1 MSRKRDAAAL
11 VRRVFGS
18 DDESSENEARG
29 EGEEAEGG
37 TPVISGHLDPPPPV
51 RFLAPDRERHVGP
64 LADSI
69 PGLHLVRGAFTREA
83 QAWLLDAIRKE
94 GLVETPHPVP
104 AISVASRVAR
114 EAPSRAYEAI
124 RARRAKRPF
133 TFSATKVKTRVDDS
147 TSTHTPLP
155 TRTHIK
161 TSSVRKNQAMRFGNF
176 PRWAATLAD
185 SVARLAARDGAFP
198 ALRKKN
204 GESDESDESDEA
216 FSFDQ
221 YVVNAYLPG
230 EGLKPHVDLAAF
242 DDGVCVVSLL
252 SSTVMDLSP
261 APEARAA
268 PGRHRR
274 ANASAAATS
283 PSGTDAPNQRPNQP
297 SDVSIGIRLDPG
309 DALFLSG
316 DARWRWR
323 HGIAARAADARAGG
337 GAHERGFRVSVA
349 LRTLREEGRELRVAA
364 TARPG
369 YGQKAQT
376 RDGYTERKELRYW

>member
-37 TPVISGHLDPPPPV
+37 TPVISGHLDLPPPV

-114 EAPSRAYEAI
+114 EAPSRAYEVFA
-124 RARRAKRPF
+124 RRRAKRPF
-133 TFSATKVKTRVDDS
+133 ISVTKVKNRVDDS
-147 TSTHTPLP
+147 TSTTPPHLA
-155 TRTHIK
+155 
-161 TSSVRKNQAMRFGNF
+161 RKNQAMRFGNF

-185 SVARLAARDGAFP
+185 SVARLAKEDGALPFSGE
-198 ALRKKN
+198 N
-204 GESDESDESDEA
+204 GVQYR
-216 FSFDQ
+216 FDQ

-261 APEARAA
+261 APEELRDAI
-268 PGRHRR
+268 P
-274 ANASAAATS
+274 
-283 PSGTDAPNQRPNQP
+283 PSGTDAPIAPNRR

-364 TARPG
+364 NASEG
-369 YGQKAQT
+369 
-376 RDGYTERKELRYW
+376 